1 MAGVDSFTASLRALG
16 DVPGARAEAA
26 QAAFRQ
32 ARRAYKRVE
41 YLVAELLPEAELTLN
56 GPPLPHPSE
65 LVVEATLPPT
75 GLQVIE
81 AALFPEPAANAD
93 SIIRHQLRL
102 LAPTLAS
109 LRTVRIDPATADAR
123 VFDAARQEI
132 ARVTTLGLAGF
143 DATVTGDGVTES
155 AEALL
160 GVRSGLAAYGRTERG
175 PVRAAWEALDSRL
188 GGAVAA
194 LDRSP
199 AFDTFDRF
207 EFITAQAAP
216 LASALTRLQA
226 ALGVPRT
233 ARPTV
238 WYASR
243 SSIFE
248 PAALDPFDYAPS
260 DAVPLRPDI
269 VALGRRLFFDSRLSV
284 RWSAVLRHVSPA

>member
-1 MAGVDSFTASLRALG
+1 MG
-16 DVPGARAEAA
+16 DVPVARAEAA

-81 AALFPEPAANAD
+81 AALFPEPAADAD

-160 GVRSGLAAYGRTERG
+160 GVRSGLAAMATERG
-175 PVRAAWEALDSRL
+175 PVCAAGEALDSRL

-194 LDRSP
+194 LDRVRRSTP
-199 AFDTFDRF
+199 S
-207 EFITAQAAP
+207 TA
-216 LASALTRLQA
+216 
-226 ALGVPRT
+226 
-233 ARPTV
+233 
-238 WYASR
+238 
-243 SSIFE
+243 SS
-248 PAALDPFDYAPS
+248 S
-260 DAVPLRPDI
+260 SPLRP
-269 VALGRRLFFDSRLSV
+269 RRWR
-284 RWSAVLRHVSPA
+284 RP